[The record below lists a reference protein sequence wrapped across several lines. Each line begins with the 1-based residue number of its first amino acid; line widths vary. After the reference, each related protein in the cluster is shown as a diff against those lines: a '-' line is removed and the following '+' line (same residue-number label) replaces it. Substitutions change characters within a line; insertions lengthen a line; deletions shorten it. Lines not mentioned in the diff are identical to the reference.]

1 VSPRFSYQ
9 FPWFPTGSHWFP
21 PLQLRRFASSAAGVD
36 PTAVRSSSAEPSE
49 DKVWEKM
56 RRDLRNGAMEHGE
69 YHDKQV
75 VFLLMEY
82 HLLVV

>member
-1 VSPRFSYQ
+1 
-9 FPWFPTGSHWFP
+9 
-21 PLQLRRFASSAAGVD
+21 
-36 PTAVRSSSAEPSE
+36 VRSSSAEPSE